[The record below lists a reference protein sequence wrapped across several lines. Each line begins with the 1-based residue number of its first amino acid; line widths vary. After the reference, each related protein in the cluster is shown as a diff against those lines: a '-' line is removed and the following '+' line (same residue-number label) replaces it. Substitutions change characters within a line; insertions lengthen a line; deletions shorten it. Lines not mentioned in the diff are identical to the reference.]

1 MSSER
6 TCSKFVSGSADLQL
20 GGVICGPDGTIK
32 HSILLKSRVPTTTR
46 RRFVPLPCELRHE
59 TNARNVIAD
68 ALCDLFDVGSL
79 NSQGRLRLFT
89 EGGITLLATVLMAN
103 PAFTNAVS
111 GVSPGFDLPWSDSM
125 ASGNGLAAE
134 FIGIDRDEAVV
145 ITGDVAIFDG
155 QLNFPQLEIATHDI
169 VKILSA
175 TYTAAP

>member
-1 MSSER
+1 MS
-6 TCSKFVSGSADLQL
+6 SKFVSGGASLQL
-20 GGVICGPDGTIK
+20 GGVICSPDGTIK
-32 HSILLKSRVPTTTR
+32 HSILLKSRVPTATR
-46 RRFVPLPCELRHE
+46 RRFMPFPCQLRHE
-59 TNARNVIAD
+59 TNARNVIAN

-89 EGGITLLATVLMAN
+89 EGGITLLATVLMKN

-111 GVSPGFDLPWSDSM
+111 GVAPGFNMPWSDSN
-125 ASGNGLAAE
+125 ASGSGLANN

-145 ITGDVAIFDG
+145 ITGDVAISGG
-155 QLNFPQLEIATHDI
+155 QLNFPQLEIAVNDI